1 MAASPISFDEQH
13 VDALRE
19 LTNIGAGN
27 ASIALER
34 LIGRPV
40 EVSVP
45 EVELVTVAEATAAA
59 GRPDEDRYGIVVGV
73 EGDFAAR
80 VLILIDPRDAAP
92 LYEGFGLVS
101 ESLAAHSMLAELGN
115 ILCAYYVGS
124 LARAAGLEAAPAPP
138 QLVEDMLA
146 AIFGAALIGDGL
158 ASDPVLLMKSA
169 FAVADRE
176 CEFKVLLLPQPGA
189 LETLFKGLGL

>member
-1 MAASPISFDEQH
+1 MAASPIVFDDQH

-19 LTNIGAGN
+19 LANIGAGN

-34 LIGRPV
+34 LIGLPV

-45 EVELVTVAEATAAA
+45 EVELVTVAQATAAA
-59 GRPDEDRYGIVVGV
+59 GRPDEDRYGIVLGV
-73 EGDFAAR
+73 TGDFAAR
-80 VLILIDPRDAAP
+80 VLILIDPREAGP
-92 LYEGFGLVS
+92 LYEGFGLQPGS
-101 ESLAAHSMLAELGN
+101 PAAQSMLSELGN

-124 LARAAGLEAAPAPP
+124 LARAAGLEALPAPP

-158 ASDPVLLMKSA
+158 ASDPVLLLKSA

-176 CEFKVLLLPQPGA
+176 CEVKVLLIPQPGA
-189 LETLFKGLGL
+189 LESLFEGLGL